1 MRGVEGYAAMRL
13 AANGQKNPGSGPVQS
28 TARVRCNEAGRERP
42 EERRPPR
49 GVLPLGD
56 AAMRLA
62 ANGQK
67 NSSLILEQLSCGN
80 RRLCERSAGAPDNV
94 APYGRVKMLTQA
106 LTCGRALPGGG
117 GTTSALAMLV
127 VAFRR

>member
-1 MRGVEGYAAMRL
+1 MRL
-13 AANGQKNPGSGPVQS
+13 AANGQKNLRDDLVLG
-28 TARVRCNEAGRERP
+28 AD
-42 EERRPPR
+42 R
-49 GVLPLGD
+49 G

-94 APYGRVKMLTQA
+94 APYGRVKMLAQA

-117 GTTSALAMLV
+117 VTTSALAMLV